1 MPKAPR
7 TPQEIEQVR
16 QSILDAALQII
27 VTDGYQGFSM
37 RKLGRSMNMTA
48 KTVYN
53 YFINKDEIYL
63 RLLTKGFELLYTNI
77 LAAHKAHNDPWQ
89 QLQAITRAY
98 IEFGTS
104 QPNYYDIMMTWY
116 VPKYNDFIGTD
127 LETMAAAELKAARKN
142 SLIFIETIT
151 ELGQRY
157 GHFDPAEARQD
168 FIELLVGLHGTIS
181 LYNNSILSYIHDN
194 PPEML
199 NHLLSSLVARF
210 NPKATAS

>member
-7 TPQEIEQVR
+7 TPEEVEQVR
-16 QSILDAALQII
+16 QLILDAALEII

-63 RLLTKGFELLYTNI
+63 RLLTKGFELLYAEI
-77 LAAHKAHNDPWQ
+77 LSSNKTHSDPWL
-89 QLQAITRAY
+89 QLQAMTRTY
-98 IEFGTS
+98 IEFGTT

-116 VPKYNDFIGTD
+116 VPKYNDFIDTD
-127 LETMAAAELKAARKN
+127 LEPMAAAELKAARKN
-142 SLIFIETIT
+142 SLLFIETIDV
-151 ELGQRY
+151 LGRCY
-157 GHFDPAEARQD
+157 GHLDPAAARQD

-181 LYNNSILSYIHDN
+181 LYNNTILSYLHDN
-194 PPEML
+194 PQQML
-199 NHLLSSLVARF
+199 ASLTSSLVARF
-210 NPKATAS
+210 NPETKTS

>member
-7 TPQEIEQVR
+7 TPEEVEQVR
-16 QSILDAALQII
+16 QLILDAALQII

-63 RLLTKGFELLYTNI
+63 RLLTKGFELLYAEI
-77 LAAHKAHNDPWQ
+77 LSSHKAHNDPWQ
-89 QLQAITRAY
+89 QLQAMTRTY
-98 IEFGTS
+98 IEFGTT

-116 VPKYNDFIGTD
+116 VPKYNDFINTD
-127 LETMAAAELKAARKN
+127 LEPIAAAELKAARKN
-142 SLIFIETIT
+142 SLLFIETIDT
-151 ELGQRY
+151 LGRRY
-157 GHFDPAEARQD
+157 GHLDPTTARQD

-181 LYNNSILSYIHDN
+181 LYNNTILSYLHDN
-194 PPEML
+194 PEVIL
-199 NHLLSSLVARF
+199 TSLTSSLIARF
-210 NPKATAS
+210 NPEIATS